1 MFPNA
6 LFNNPW
12 HSWHSPNHLED
23 AQTISKNNLFNEDM
37 MPTCNPGDHT
47 IGTTTLAQSQLNPFP
62 PAAHA
67 QADPLTSVVPP
78 DSMVYAASWHMVME
92 SECDIDVQ
100 KLHVLSQ
107 HNTLEPEHMSTS
119 NVSTSKHMEPDTPTN
134 LGTSIEGN
142 VALMLY
148 EKEEVINKLQ
158 RRIWQQGQQN
168 DVVSDLQSVLKQREN
183 ELLGLCEAL
192 QQVQSVQEQTAQQY
206 ETQLEELQK
215 QFESSMQS
223 HINKL
228 QAAKMAE
235 IKTHA
240 EKERGLANIKQCYA
254 QLKKPVHPEKHLD
267 TEIGSSAEPH
277 PTHPQATPSTPH
289 LDAISHKS

>member
-119 NVSTSKHMEPDTPTN
+119 NASTSKHMEPDTPTN

-142 VALMLY
+142 CYMRRRRLSTNFKGGY
-148 EKEEVINKLQ
+148 GNKDSK
-158 RRIWQQGQQN
+158 QN
-168 DVVSDLQSVLKQREN
+168 NVVSDLQSVLKQREN

-215 QFESSMQS
+215 QFEVN
-223 HINKL
+223 H
-228 QAAKMAE
+228 
-235 IKTHA
+235 
-240 EKERGLANIKQCYA
+240 
-254 QLKKPVHPEKHLD
+254 
-267 TEIGSSAEPH
+267 
-277 PTHPQATPSTPH
+277 
-289 LDAISHKS
+289 